1 MSMAMDAADDDD
13 DGAGGCWRSDPLY
26 TADLAAA
33 AIAALRDLAHADRPY
48 FEAVMSELNDA
59 EREFLKAQFEAP
71 AAGAAGGAGGAAT
84 KP

>member
-33 AIAALRDLAHADRPY
+33 AIAALRELAEADRAY
-48 FEAVMSELNDA
+48 FEAVMSELDEG
-59 EREFLKAQFEAP
+59 ERDFLKAQFEA
-71 AAGAAGGAGGAAT
+71 AEGGAQGTAAN
-84 KP
+84 P